1 MNTQVESKAS
11 INAWFYKSASNAI
24 EWYLAGIQTELRWLQ
39 WSGPIKID
47 DAGEIADVSDEIVMA
62 KNTLMR
68 AHPKTDWQSF
78 RSWIDDIQAR
88 AAGIVKNVENTRSKV
103 LAKEAINIAKAISSA
118 EVKSVA
124 ENMEQVR
131 KEAWRI
137 YFEKWNE
144 EWKVLRYGNIEK
156 MIANIVEEKL
166 RNGGI
171 SYDAVRHTIKTVV
184 KDKSQSIGGLGL
196 LNLQDTETQKV
207 LAHIQKEQEDKETL
221 FSRELRD
228 DLHETYGTVAA
239 NGEIMYNTLT
249 ETFETAGK
257 WDPIDLHI
265 MGFDEFRVMTHKKN
279 AEGSSFHTLVV
290 RTKKLGS
297 SKIEMQTIICNPDEL
312 RAGALASVGILQSN
326 GTTKIELL
334 NVNRIQKAQIIIP
347 VLTDRVED
355 PVKSLKPQS
364 VWDKAKTSAKNTWN
378 NWFSKKAA

>member
-1 MNTQVESKAS
+1 MNLVLPMNTQVESKAS

-124 ENMEQVR
+124 ENMEQVQE
-131 KEAWRI
+131 KAWGAMIDSWRATFGDLERI
-137 YFEKWNE
+137 KKRLCQDGFSYDSITNTIITSARNMSPHAGGIQSLDMTDIEEEKAAAHVQVWLWYKATAFSIQVNHDLGKHYGDIASNE
-144 EWKVLRYGNIEK
+144 ENIK
-156 MIANIVEEKL
+156 A
-166 RNGGI
+166 
-171 SYDAVRHTIKTVV
+171 
-184 KDKSQSIGGLGL
+184 Q
-196 LNLQDTETQKV
+196 
-207 LAHIQKEQEDKETL
+207 
-221 FSRELRD
+221 
-228 DLHETYGTVAA
+228 
-239 NGEIMYNTLT
+239 YNTLS
-249 ETFETAGK
+249 EAFSDSGK
-257 WDPIDLHI
+257 WDPID
-265 MGFDEFRVMTHKKN
+265 MKVPGFSKFSIVTHEKN
-279 AEGSSFHTLVV
+279 AGSSRFHTLVIHGK
-290 RTKKLGS
+290 RLWSGKLETY
-297 SKIEMQTIICNPDEL
+297 KIICDPEEI
-312 RAGALASVGILQSN
+312 RSGIPTRVGIEQPN
-326 GTTKIELL
+326 GKTKIELL
-334 NVNRIQKAQIIIP
+334 NVNCIQKNEIIIP

-355 PVKSLKPQS
+355 PTRSLKPQS